1 VKILKI
7 RLKNLNS
14 LKGDHV
20 VNLDQE
26 PFASSGLFAIVGRTG
41 AGKTTLLDAVTLALY
56 GKVAR
61 YGGDKPENVLNRE
74 SAECLAEVEFLLP
87 DGRFRAIWEM
97 KRARNKL
104 DGALQSP
111 KRYVYDCDENPIA
124 EQVTEAN
131 AKIEELTG
139 LDYERFLRS
148 AMLAQG
154 DFDRFL
160 SAKPAERSEL
170 LEALTGTSIYSRLS
184 EEAFRE
190 AKKQEEKIQAME
202 DAWTS
207 IEIMTAEQRTETEC
221 KVKGFAEKEKLL
233 DERRKKEFEVHGK
246 IPDLKKARKNKA
258 DAEAEIKKNEESLRL
273 AKADFEKLGR
283 HELAQ
288 PFADELA
295 RFALARKNHK
305 SGVQSSK
312 DAREE
317 QARAT
322 KGFEQDTESYR
333 ATLTGRIAG
342 VERELKDLADSIK
355 ADQESVEEL
364 KDWLDRRK
372 PDRQLVEQESDLL
385 RGLDRLAQARLD
397 LSQKQEKWMELVAK
411 LLPEDFETLGLNK
424 PMNETAMENVR
435 PGLLARMDDQSGKL
449 EESRKQLEEDLKL
462 KDDHLEKSRRLAN
475 MDQHRHMLVD
485 GEPCQLCGSLE
496 HPYSGGAP
504 DPGMEEIK
512 EARRKSE
519 EALKQASERESSFN
533 SSKDKV
539 LEREREMLDSLNVT
553 GEEEQ
558 LLTSVL
564 TPFEIPLPQAGQEV
578 ELEKKLKE
586 RTEECR
592 KKLGGLESL
601 GAKIDKSK
609 VGMAPLGEELVQRK
623 KALDTLPEPVEN
635 TGGIRDESLDLEQV
649 RQAYETARD
658 QSNQAKT
665 TLKERE
671 SREKELQVESE
682 ASETALQERIK
693 DSSFESMESL
703 VEAKLPDEQAREI
716 RQTKEGLGKGQIEAR
731 TKREVADSAIAEL
744 VKKKIPEGEEAE
756 KFLTAFQ
763 KLEESLKKLR
773 LDLHDLKRS
782 LVDDDGNKKLVDE
795 KKKLWQVAGKALDDW
810 KKLREL
816 IGAADGK
823 KFRTFAQA
831 LSLSALVGKA
841 NRHLTKLA
849 PRYEI
854 EVDQKENLG
863 LQVKDLNEA
872 GATRPVTSLSGGE
885 KFLASLSMALGL
897 SDLASKKVS
906 IETLFIDEG
915 FGSLDA
921 EYLEEAIN
929 VLESLKHQS
938 KTVGVISHVE
948 LLKERITTQVIVR
961 SKPGGTSR
969 LDIQPELG
977 GT

>member
-1 VKILKI
+1 VKILKVSL
-7 RLKNLNS
+7 RNLNS

-61 YGGDKPENVLNRE
+61 YGGDKPEDVLNRE
-74 SAECLAEVEFLLP
+74 SWECSAEVEFSLP
-87 DGRFRAIWEM
+87 AGKFRATWEM
-97 KRARNKL
+97 KRSHKKL
-104 DGALQSP
+104 DGTLQSP
-111 KRYVYDCDENPIA
+111 KRYVYDCEGNPLA
-124 EQVTEAN
+124 EQINEAN

-160 SAKPAERSEL
+160 SAKPSERSEL
-170 LEALTGTSIYSRLS
+170 LEALTGTTIYSRLG
-184 EEAFRE
+184 EVAFRE
-190 AKKQEEKIQAME
+190 ARNQEDEIQALE
-202 DAWTS
+202 DAWKDIVVMS
-207 IEIMTAEQRTETEC
+207 VEQRKEVED
-221 KVKGFAEKEKLL
+221 KVKNFAEREKLL
-233 DERRKKEFEVHGK
+233 EERRKKEFEVHGK

-295 RFALARKNHK
+295 RFDQAKKNHR
-305 SGVQSSK
+305 SAVESLK
-312 DAREE
+312 DARNQ
-317 QARAT
+317 QASAS
-322 KGFEQDTESYR
+322 KGFEQATESFR
-333 ATLTGRIAG
+333 VSLTGRIET
-342 VERELKDLADSIK
+342 VEKELQHLADSIK
-355 ADQESVEEL
+355 ADQGTVEEL
-364 KDWLDRRK
+364 KDWLERRK
-372 PDRQLVEQESDLL
+372 TERQLVEQESDLL
-385 RGLDRLAQARLD
+385 RGLDRLAQGRLD
-397 LSQKQEKWMELVAK
+397 YSTKKKKWVGLITE
-411 LLPEDFETLGLNK
+411 LLPEDCERLGLAES
-424 PMNETAMENVR
+424 MDEVAMEKVR
-435 PGLLARMDDQSGKL
+435 PSLLERMDEQAEKL
-449 EESRKQLEEDLKL
+449 EELRKQLDEDLKL
-462 KDDHLEKSRRLAN
+462 KNDHLEKSRRLAS
-475 MDQHRHMLVD
+475 MDQHRHLLVD

-519 EALKQASERESSFN
+519 ESLGQATKRVTAFN
-533 SSKDKV
+533 SSQEKVMEKDREM
-539 LEREREMLDSLNVT
+539 LESLNSLREREKSLASI
-553 GEEEQ
+553 
-558 LLTSVL
+558 LS
-564 TPFEIPLPQAGQEV
+564 PFEISLPEV
-578 ELEKKLKE
+578 GKEAELEKNLKE

-592 KKLGGLESL
+592 KKLAGLESL
-601 GAKIDKSK
+601 GSKIEKNK
-609 VGMAPLGEELVQRK
+609 MGVVPLEQELVQRK
-623 KALDTLPEPVEN
+623 KSLEVLPARVD
-635 TGGIRDESLDLEQV
+635 GVSESREQSSDLEQAG
-649 RQAYETARD
+649 QTYESVRD
-658 QSNQAKT
+658 QLNKSKT
-665 TLKERE
+665 TLRERE
-671 SREKELQVESE
+671 SREKELQIESD
-682 ASETALQERIK
+682 ASGKTLQERIK
-693 DSSFESMESL
+693 SSSFDSLESL
-703 VEAKLPDEQAREI
+703 VEAKLPDERAREI
-716 RQTKEGLGKGQIEAR
+716 RQAKEGLEKTRVESR
-731 TKREVADSAIAEL
+731 TKRDVADVAIAEL

-756 KFLTAFQ
+756 NFLAAFQ

-773 LDLHDLKRS
+773 LDLHDAKRS
-782 LVDDDGNKKLVDE
+782 LVDDDGNKKLVEE
-795 KKKLWQVAGKALDDW
+795 KKKIWEDAGKALVDW
-810 KKLREL
+810 RKLREL
-816 IGAADGK
+816 IGSADGK

-854 EVDQKENLG
+854 EVDQKESLG

-872 GATRPVTSLSGGE
+872 GAIRPVTSLSGGE

-897 SDLASKKVS
+897 SDLASKKIS

-961 SKPGGTSR
+961 SKPGGSSR

>member
-61 YGGDKPENVLNRE
+61 YGGDKPENILNRE
-74 SAECLAEVEFLLP
+74 SGECSAEVEFLLP
-87 DGRFRAIWEM
+87 AGKFRATWEM

-104 DGALQSP
+104 DGALQP
-111 KRYVYDCDENPIA
+111 QKRYVYDCEGNPLA

-184 EEAFRE
+184 EVTFRE
-190 AKKQEEKIQAME
+190 AKNQEEKIQALE

-207 IEIMTAEQRTETEC
+207 IEIMPAEQRKEVED

-246 IPDLKKARKNKA
+246 IPDLNKARKDKA
-258 DAEAEIKKNEESLRL
+258 DAEVGIKKNEESLRL
-273 AKADFEKLGR
+273 AKGDFDKLGR

-288 PFADELA
+288 PFSDELA
-295 RFALARKNHK
+295 RFDLAKKNHR
-305 SGVQSSK
+305 SVVQSRK

-317 QARAT
+317 QVRAT
-322 KGFEQDTESYR
+322 KGFEQATESFR
-333 ATLTGRIAG
+333 ASLTGRIAA
-342 VERELKDLADSIK
+342 VEKELKDLDDSIRV
-355 ADQESVEEL
+355 DQRRIEEL
-364 KDWLDRRK
+364 KEWLDRRK
-372 PDRQLVEQESDLL
+372 PDQQLVEQESDLL
-385 RGLDRLAQARLD
+385 RGLDRLAQGRLD
-397 LSQKQEKWMELVAK
+397 LSQKREKWMDLLAK
-411 LLPEDFETLGLNK
+411 LLPEDFENLGMSNS
-424 PMNETAMENVR
+424 MDIDAMEKVR
-435 PGLLARMDDQSGKL
+435 PGLLERMNDQAGKL
-449 EESRKQLEEDLKL
+449 EKSRKQLEGDLQL
-462 KDDHLEKSRRLAN
+462 KVDHLEKSRLLAS
-475 MDQHRHMLVD
+475 MDQHRHTLVD
-485 GEPCQLCGSLE
+485 GKPCQLCGSLE

-504 DPGMEEIK
+504 DPGMDEIK
-512 EARRKSE
+512 EAKRKSE
-519 EALKQASERESSFN
+519 EALKQASERESLFN
-533 SSKDKV
+533 SSKGKV

-553 GEEEQ
+553 GEEDKSIA
-558 LLTSVL
+558 SVL
-564 TPFEIPLPQAGQEV
+564 ASFEIPLPEVGQEAEV
-578 ELEKKLKE
+578 EKGLKA

-592 KKLGGLESL
+592 KKLTELETL
-601 GAKIDKSK
+601 GTKIEKNK
-609 VGMAPLGEELVQRK
+609 VRLVPLGEELGQRK
-623 KALDTLPEPVEN
+623 KFL
-635 TGGIRDESLDLEQV
+635 ESLPVRGEGVPEAREESSDLERI
-649 RQAYETARD
+649 RQTYESARD
-658 QSNQAKT
+658 QLNKSNT
-665 TLKERE
+665 TLGERE
-671 SREKELQVESE
+671 LREKELQVESE
-682 ASETALQERIK
+682 ASGVALQEKIK
-693 DSSFESMESL
+693 SSPFESLESL
-703 VEAKLPDEQAREI
+703 VEAKLPDEKAREI
-716 RQTKEGLGKGQIEAR
+716 RQTKDGLEKIQIEAK
-731 TKREVADSAIAEL
+731 TKREVADSAISEL
-744 VKKKIPEGEEAE
+744 VKKKIPEGEEAK
-756 KFLTAFQ
+756 KFLAAFQ
-763 KLEESLKKLR
+763 ELEESLKKLR
-773 LDLHDLKRS
+773 IDLHDAKRS
-782 LVDDDGNKKLVDE
+782 LVDDDGNKKLVEE
-795 KKKLWQVAGKALDDW
+795 KKKLWEVAGKSLDDW

-816 IGAADGK
+816 IGSADGK

-831 LSLSALVGKA
+831 LSLSALAGKA
-841 NRHLTKLA
+841 NRHLSKLA
-849 PRYEI
+849 PRYEL
-854 EVDQKENLG
+854 EVDQKESLE

-897 SDLASKKVS
+897 SDLASKKIS

-961 SKPGGTSR
+961 SKPGGASR
-969 LDIQPELG
+969 LEIQPKLG
-977 GT
+977 ET